1 MKKYSEIK
9 MIYFLL
15 ACSEQTMVY
24 EKIVEVTNEDPN
36 IVVIPREIDFDHVI
50 AGSEKEL
57 EVIIANTGGG
67 ELDILSISLE
77 SNNDLEL
84 NDNGVEWIVGYD
96 QESIYL
102 KYSPQ
107 TFQYDNSNLVIL
119 SNDPDESEIIVP
131 IQGIGDAPVIS
142 ISPSEK
148 HFDDIQIGCKEE
160 DSFDISNIGNLN
172 LKINDIYMLS
182 SVPNNFL
189 LDLEM
194 QNNGNLS
201 WDIQPGDKKEISV
214 HYTPEDVIQDGAV
227 ININSND
234 PETPDK
240 EIDITGSHIV
250 TKYLNQTFIYNEG
263 DNIDVLFVIDNSGS
277 MSPFQNSLGS
287 HFGDFLNYFTSSG
300 IDYRIG
306 IITTDDSLLI
316 GSYIDNTSLD
326 PINDFLVNLSLAT
339 TYGSGI
345 ERGLE
350 MSYLATNIGNI
361 GYNPGFIRAD
371 AYLALIFLSDE
382 PDHSHRSINTY
393 TSHFENLKQD
403 KSMIIAH
410 SIIGDYPSGCGG
422 GGWNGLSADFG
433 SGYYEFVNYFG
444 GINFSI
450 CATDWG
456 LQMQNLAFST
466 ANWSGFVLLE
476 EPIEGTI
483 EVYVDGIFTSDWT
496 YNSSENKINFNSS
509 YTLEEGSE
517 VYVSYG
523 VREDCN

>member
-1 MKKYSEIK
+1 

-160 DSFDISNIGNLN
+160 ASFDINNIGNLN

-214 HYTPEDVIQDGAV
+214 HYTPEDVIEDGAV

-234 PETPDK
+234 PEWEWPK
-240 EIDITGSHIV
+240 S
-250 TKYLNQTFIYNEG
+250 YN
-263 DNIDVLFVIDNSGS
+263 
-277 MSPFQNSLGS
+277 
-287 HFGDFLNYFTSSG
+287 
-300 IDYRIG
+300 
-306 IITTDDSLLI
+306 
-316 GSYIDNTSLD
+316 
-326 PINDFLVNLSLAT
+326 
-339 TYGSGI
+339 
-345 ERGLE
+345 
-350 MSYLATNIGNI
+350 
-361 GYNPGFIRAD
+361 
-371 AYLALIFLSDE
+371 
-382 PDHSHRSINTY
+382 
-393 TSHFENLKQD
+393 
-403 KSMIIAH
+403 
-410 SIIGDYPSGCGG
+410 
-422 GGWNGLSADFG
+422 
-433 SGYYEFVNYFG
+433 
-444 GINFSI
+444 
-450 CATDWG
+450 
-456 LQMQNLAFST
+456 
-466 ANWSGFVLLE
+466 
-476 EPIEGTI
+476 
-483 EVYVDGIFTSDWT
+483 
-496 YNSSENKINFNSS
+496 
-509 YTLEEGSE
+509 
-517 VYVSYG
+517 
-523 VREDCN
+523 